1 MKSFAE
7 SFLPAAKS
15 MAAKWSNESTLY
27 SSKFILYWKDDF
39 AWVGLFI
46 SS

>member
-7 SFLPAAKS
+7 SFLPPAKS

-27 SSKFILYWKDDF
+27 SSKFTLYWKEDL
-39 AWVGLFI
+39 A
-46 SS
+46 